1 MCTYSLSLYRSE
13 TETRQ
18 LNQVIKQLREVRKVS
33 KEDVDSVTADRD
45 ELRARLTVLEAEFEK

>member
-1 MCTYSLSLYRSE
+1 VYSYRSE

-45 ELRARLTVLEAEFEK
+45 ELRARLTALETEFEQ